1 METLKVTLITIGDR
15 SEIFIQSGTTV
26 AEAFRHAGLD
36 VNWQNSTA
44 QNEETGVN
52 MPASMPITKDG
63 LIIKVSKVTT
73 GN

>member
-1 METLKVTLITIGDR
+1 METVKVTLITIGDR
-15 SEIFIQSGTTV
+15 SEIFIQAGTTV
-26 AEAFRHAGLD
+26 AEAFRYAGLE

-52 MPASMPITKDG
+52 MLASTPITKDG
-63 LIIKVSKVTT
+63 LTIKVSKVTT